1 MAVRQDAKEAE
12 AQWGVDR
19 MKEMLPAQQQKK
31 TGAQGEAH
39 AGRSEILIA
48 TPRISLPGETQT
60 SPAALSHLIWKHL
73 LSPANGYKEKCLANL
88 P

>member
-19 MKEMLPAQQQKK
+19 MKKMLPAQQQKK

-48 TPRISLPGETQT
+48 TPRIVPPRRDTNQPRSLKPFNTKAFAF
-60 SPAALSHLIWKHL
+60 P
-73 LSPANGYKEKCLANL
+73 C
-88 P
+88 